1 MRPSKVHP
9 FCWGVIALV
18 GLVLL
23 SSCEKKESKDNLSQT
38 TQNCPEAPVLNP
50 LATGEFDPIASSEAV
65 SCGTIRLWGSSMPK
79 SFNMWQDYNS
89 FSVGLIALMFEPLVG
104 LHSTE
109 DREIGLLADRW
120 EISPDSMTFTFH
132 LDPRARWSDGHS
144 ITAHDVQFYYD
155 VIMDPKNLTPIFK
168 VGLSR
173 FERPK
178 ILDSLTLSIRAK
190 EIHWANFWEA
200 AGMMAFPKHVWK
212 DKNFNDIRYEFPVVS
227 GPYKINLFREDR
239 FVELERRA
247 DWWGFQKNWNRGK
260 YNFEKIRYRFMDDR
274 TKALEA
280 FKKGDFDAYA
290 VYTSSIWMKQTDFPA
305 VKNGWA
311 IKQRIFNKEPIG
323 FQGIAMNLRRE
334 KFQDIRVRKALSMLL
349 NRKLINEKYMYNQY
363 FLLNSYFP
371 DLWPNNQNPHA
382 VLFDYNP
389 DSARVLLKEAGY
401 VPDERGMLNKKGK
414 PLSVTFIT
422 QGEDLRH
429 LTLYQEDLKKVGIEA
444 KIEQMSQS
452 TLRKRLDDADYD
464 MYWISWGSGRLRD
477 PESSWSS
484 ATADS
489 KGTNNISGL
498 KDSIVDKLIAM
509 QKTEFNLA
517 KRNDIARKIDDRLVA
532 LVPYVLLWQ
541 SDHHRILYWNRL
553 GMPKSVYDKFGR
565 EDENIPVYW
574 WYDKKKD
581 SSLNAAMSEGKSLE
595 VPLYDIYY
603 KDSL

>member
-9 FCWGVIALV
+9 FCWGAIALV

-120 EISPDSMTFTFH
+120 EISPDSMTFTCH

-144 ITAHDVQFYYD
+144 ITALDVQFYYD

-323 FQGIAMNLRRE
+323 FQGMAMNLRRE

-464 MYWISWGSGRLRD
+464 MYWISWG
-477 PESSWSS
+477 
-484 ATADS
+484 
-489 KGTNNISGL
+489 
-498 KDSIVDKLIAM
+498 
-509 QKTEFNLA
+509 
-517 KRNDIARKIDDRLVA
+517 
-532 LVPYVLLWQ
+532 
-541 SDHHRILYWNRL
+541 
-553 GMPKSVYDKFGR
+553 
-565 EDENIPVYW
+565 
-574 WYDKKKD
+574 
-581 SSLNAAMSEGKSLE
+581 
-595 VPLYDIYY
+595 
-603 KDSL
+603 